1 MVVTLKAV
9 AVNLAVPS
17 DVDTRLTL
25 YNSTTN
31 QWFGTNDD
39 AAGLGSDSKLTGTLS
54 AGDYLVVVDNVS
66 ETANNLTYQLVL
78 TSP

>member
-1 MVVTLKAV
+1 MRGSLAAAARSLSNQRGVTSVSLF
-9 AVNLAVPS
+9 
-17 DVDTRLTL
+17 
-25 YNSTTN
+25 NSTTN

-39 AAGLGSDSKLTGTLS
+39 AAGLGSDSKLTGTLT
-54 AGDYLVVVDNVS
+54 AGDYLAVVDNLS